1 MGGHHFQRATELAR
15 IGRSRSHWRLSA
27 ESRSVR
33 ILRAD
38 LRSVKARDLRR
49 LPLSQG
55 TALERWLAGRLPR
68 RAESEPTCL
77 LAGVDLDLQRS
88 VGVPADTWDVAKHAA
103 RLTHDCGRA
112 IRHALLPLSHVLG
125 HVPGVG

>member
-1 MGGHHFQRATELAR
+1 MGGHHFQRAAELAGV
-15 IGRSRSHWRLSA
+15 GRSRSHWRLSA

-55 TALERWLAGRLPR
+55 NALERWLAGPLPR

-88 VGVPADTWDVAKHAA
+88 VGVPADMHAA

-125 HVPGVG
+125 H